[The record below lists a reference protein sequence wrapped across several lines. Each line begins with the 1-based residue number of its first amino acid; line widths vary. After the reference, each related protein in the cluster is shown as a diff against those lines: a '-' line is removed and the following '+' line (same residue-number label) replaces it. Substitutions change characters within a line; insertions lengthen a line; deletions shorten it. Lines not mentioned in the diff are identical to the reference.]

1 MKSFTDRTIIEL
13 ERHLA
18 RREKKEKTSVS
29 LSGELLQAVDSITG
43 KAERSAFVER
53 ALRSYLKRIVRR
65 HRNERDLR
73 VINTNAA
80 AINRE
85 AELLME
91 LQAWPE

>member
-1 MKSFTDRTIIEL
+1 MKSLTDRTVAEI
-13 ERHLA
+13 ERHML
-18 RREKKEKTSVS
+18 RHERKEKTSVS
-29 LSGELLQAVDSITG
+29 LSGEVLRAVDTVTG

-73 VINTNAA
+73 LINANAA

-85 AELLME
+85 AEVVME